1 MGGAAST
8 AARIRGEDGS
18 ISVEAGL
25 GKGGS
30 AAPRVGTCVEA
41 GARRSW
47 WRRAMAADW
56 RGRGHGDAG
65 WTPSLHTYGAV
76 EITDQESCKYVC
88 T

>member
-30 AAPRVGTCVEA
+30 AAPHVGTCVEA
-41 GARRSW
+41 RARAQLVASRDGGGLAGARAW
-47 WRRAMAADW
+47 
-56 RGRGHGDAG
+56 
-65 WTPSLHTYGAV
+65 
-76 EITDQESCKYVC
+76 
-88 T
+88 

>member
-30 AAPRVGTCVEA
+30 AAPRVGTGVEA
-41 GARRSW
+41 GARAQLVAPRNGGGLAGA
-47 WRRAMAADW
+47 RAW
-56 RGRGHGDAG
+56 
-65 WTPSLHTYGAV
+65 
-76 EITDQESCKYVC
+76 
-88 T
+88 